1 VPVPTGSHEELDRDV
16 ALLTG
21 ALRTAIAELAGSHVT
36 AIVDRAVADA
46 TAARRAGTAAAVG
59 RTRAAID
66 TLAPGDLT
74 LLVRA
79 LGHELHLANLAEQ
92 VHRQR
97 RRRQRGDDVPPPE
110 SVADAVAHVRAAGIA
125 DAEILRVAREDVHLE
140 LVLTAH
146 PTEAVRRTFL
156 QSQLRLAELLHELD
170 APYLTGTRRSD
181 IAAAIAEE
189 ATILW
194 LSDDVRSIRPT
205 VDDEI
210 RQGLWFFEKSLLQAT
225 AELAGEWH
233 RNLPG
238 APPPIAFRSWIGGDQ
253 DGNPNAGPDDVVRAL
268 ARSRALVVAHYRHE
282 VRELSRALGLSAAL
296 AGVSAALQAS
306 IEADE
311 AELPW
316 VRADVG
322 VRNANEPYRRKL
334 TAVWRRLD
342 NELAG
347 RDEPVYGTAAEL
359 RRDLDL
365 IDESLRAHHGGRI
378 ADGRLAALRRTVEV
392 FGLEL
397 TRLDLRMHAA
407 DVRTATERARATV
420 AAAAGRTGVDRLI
433 ISGTTSLDDLEAARA
448 LVAGTGFA
456 VTPLFET
463 LTDLEHAPA
472 IVDAALSAEL
482 LPRPRATVMV
492 GYSDAAKDA
501 GFLTAQWAIHEA
513 QRRIAEVARRQG
525 AEIVVFHGRGGST
538 GRGGAPTYDAILA
551 RPPGHPP
558 GRLQI
563 TEQGETIAFK
573 YLLPGLALRNL
584 EAASAATLLSAFPEV
599 AGSAPSDEG
608 VALMEELAAT
618 AHAAYRVLVDDPGFV
633 AFFEAF
639 TPVSELS
646 LLQLGSR
653 PPRRGADG
661 GLGAL
666 RAIPWVFAWTQARV
680 PVPAWYGVGTALA
693 TRLDRP
699 ADLRLLRGLYRDWPF
714 FRTMIEAVE
723 MALAKSSTAVA
734 TAYLELVPPG
744 PDRDRLW
751 QRIADEHELAVDAVL
766 TVTRSGELLDRHPVL
781 QRTIARRNP
790 FVDALNA
797 AQVGLLARWRDPATD
812 EDERDAVRAP
822 LARTIAGIAAG
833 LRNTG

>member
-1 VPVPTGSHEELDRDV
+1 MPAHEELDRDV
-16 ALLTG
+16 VLLTG

-66 TLAPGDLT
+66 ALAAGDLT

-92 VHRQR
+92 VHRLR

-110 SVADAVAHVRAAGIA
+110 SVADAVAHLRAAGVA
-125 DAEILRVAREDVHLE
+125 DGEIRRAAREDVHLE

-146 PTEAVRRTFL
+146 PTEAARRTFL
-156 QSQLRLAELLHELD
+156 QSQLRLAGLLNELD
-170 APYLTGTRRSD
+170 APYLSGTRRSD

-210 RQGLWFFEKSLLQAT
+210 RQGLWFFEKSLIQAA

-233 RNLPG
+233 RNLPD

-253 DGNPNAGPDDVVRAL
+253 DGNPNAGPDDVTRAL
-268 ARSRALVVAHYRHE
+268 VRSRTLVVAHYRHE

-296 AGVSAALQAS
+296 AGVSPALQAS

-316 VRADVG
+316 VRAEVG
-322 VRNANEPYRRKL
+322 IRNANEPYRQKL
-334 TAVWRRLD
+334 TAIWRRLD

-347 RDEPVYGTAAEL
+347 RDEPVYADASEL

-407 DVRTATERARATV
+407 DVRTPTERARATV
-420 AAAAGRTGVDRLI
+420 SGRHRPRGRRPADRVRHELAGRPG
-433 ISGTTSLDDLEAARA
+433 GG
-448 LVAGTGFA
+448 AGAGRRDGLCRH
-456 VTPLFET
+456 PLFET
-463 LTDLEHAPA
+463 LTDLRACAGDRRRGAVRRAAPA
-472 IVDAALSAEL
+472 ATGHGHGRLLGRRQGRRVPDRPVGDPRGTAADRRWRDAGRGDRR
-482 LPRPRATVMV
+482 LPRPRRL
-492 GYSDAAKDA
+492 DRRAA
-501 GFLTAQWAIHEA
+501 
-513 QRRIAEVARRQG
+513 
-525 AEIVVFHGRGGST
+525 
-538 GRGGAPTYDAILA
+538 A
-551 RPPGHPP
+551 RPPTTRSWRGRPAIRRAAPDHRAGRDDRVQVPP
-558 GRLQI
+558 ARPRAPEPRGGQRRHAAVGVPRRGR
-563 TEQGETIAFK
+563 
-573 YLLPGLALRNL
+573 
-584 EAASAATLLSAFPEV
+584 
-599 AGSAPSDEG
+599 SAPSADG
-608 VALMEELAAT
+608 LALMEELAAT
-618 AHAAYRVLVDDPGFV
+618 AHAAYRVLLDDP
-633 AFFEAF
+633 ASCRSSRRSRR
-639 TPVSELS
+639 SELA

-653 PPRRGADG
+653 PARAAPTEGSAT
-661 GLGAL
+661 L

-680 PVPAWYGVGTALA
+680 LSRPGTASARRSRPGSTGPATCACCAGLPRLA
-693 TRLDRP
+693 VLPDDDRGGRDGAREVEHGGGDGVPRAGAARPGPRP
-699 ADLRLLRGLYRDWPF
+699 AVAAHRRRARPRGGR
-714 FRTMIEAVE
+714 
-723 MALAKSSTAVA
+723 
-734 TAYLELVPPG
+734 G
-744 PDRDRLW
+744 
-751 QRIADEHELAVDAVL
+751 ADGDAA
-766 TVTRSGELLDRHPVL
+766 GELLDRHPVL

-797 AQVGLLARWRDPATD
+797 ARSGCSSAGAIRNQATTSGS
-812 EDERDAVRAP
+812 AVRAP
-822 LARTIAGIAAG
+822 LRAPSPASRPGSAIPAERT
-833 LRNTG
+833 

>member
-1 VPVPTGSHEELDRDV
+1 ML
-16 ALLTG
+16 AG
-21 ALRTAIAELAGSHVT
+21 ALRTAIAELAGGHVT
-36 AIVDRAVADA
+36 SIVDRAVADA
-46 TAARRAGTAAAVG
+46 AAARRAGTVAAVG
-59 RTRAAID
+59 RTRSAIEV
-66 TLAPGDLT
+66 LALDDLT

-92 VHRQR
+92 VHRLR
-97 RRRQRGDDVPPPE
+97 RRRQRDDGTPLPE
-110 SVADAVAHVRAAGIA
+110 SIADAVARLRDGGVSDTEMIRAAR
-125 DAEILRVAREDVHLE
+125 DDVHLE

-146 PTEAVRRTFL
+146 PTEAARRTFL
-156 QSQLRLAELLHELD
+156 QSQLHLAELLHELD
-170 APYLTGTRRSD
+170 APYLSATRRSD
-181 IAAAIAEE
+181 IASAIAEE

-210 RQGLWFFEKSLLQAT
+210 RQGLWFFEKSLLRA
-225 AELAGEWH
+225 AADLAGEWH

-238 APPPIAFRSWIGGDQ
+238 TPPPLAFRTWIGGDQ

-268 ARSRALVVAHYRHE
+268 ARSRSLLAAHYRNE
-282 VRELSRALGLSAAL
+282 VRELSRALGLSVAL
-296 AGVSAALQAS
+296 AGVSDALAAS

-311 AELPW
+311 RELPW

-322 VRNANEPYRRKL
+322 VRNATEPYRRKL
-334 TAVWRRLD
+334 TAIWRRLD

-347 RDEPVYGTAAEL
+347 RDEPVYADAAQL
-359 RRDLDL
+359 QRDLDL
-365 IDESLRAHHGGRI
+365 IDASLRANHGGRI
-378 ADGRLAALRRTVEV
+378 ADGRLAALRRTVKI
-392 FGLEL
+392 FGLHL
-397 TRLDLRMHAA
+397 ARLDLRMHVA
-407 DVRTATERARATV
+407 DVRAGTQRARDTV
-420 AAAAGRTGVDRLI
+420 AAAGGQAAIDRLI
-433 ISGTTSLDDLEAARA
+433 ISGASSFDDIAVAHE
-448 LVAGTGFA
+448 LVAGTGLA

-463 LTDLEHAPA
+463 LANLAAAPA
-472 IVDAALSAEL
+472 IIDRALTAGL

-513 QRRIAEVARRQG
+513 QRRIADVARRQG
-525 AEIVVFHGRGGST
+525 AEIVIFHGRGGST
-538 GRGGAPTYDAILA
+538 GRGGAPTFDAILA
-551 RPPGHPP
+551 RPPGRPP

-563 TEQGETIAFK
+563 TDQGETIAFK

-584 EAASAATLLSAFPEV
+584 EAASAATLLSAFPDV
-599 AGSAPSDEG
+599 AGSAPSAEGAALMQELAG
-608 VALMEELAAT
+608 VAHTSYRELI
-618 AHAAYRVLVDDPGFV
+618 DDPGFV
-633 AFFEAF
+633 PFFEAF
-639 TPVSELS
+639 TPVSELA

-653 PPRRGADG
+653 PARRPDAV
-661 GLGAL
+661 GLGSL

-680 PVPAWYGVGTALA
+680 PVPAWYGVGTSLA
-693 TRLDRP
+693 SRLDRP
-699 ADLRLLRGLYRDWPF
+699 ADLRLLRRLYRDWPF
-714 FRTMIEAVE
+714 FRTLIEAVE
-723 MALAKSSTAVA
+723 MSLAKSSIPVA
-734 TAYLELVPPG
+734 AAYLDLVPPG

-751 QRIADEHELAVDAVL
+751 HRIHDEHDLAVDAVL

-797 AQVGLLARWRDPATD
+797 AQVALLARLRDPALDD
-812 EDERDAVRAP
+812 EAHEAVRGP

>member
-1 VPVPTGSHEELDRDV
+1 M
-16 ALLTG
+16 
-21 ALRTAIAELAGSHVT
+21 
-36 AIVDRAVADA
+36 ADA
-46 TAARRAGTAAAVG
+46 AAARRAGTVAAVG
-59 RTRAAID
+59 RTRAAIEG
-66 TLAPGDLT
+66 LALDDLT

-92 VHRQR
+92 VHRLR
-97 RRRQRGDDVPPPE
+97 RRRQRDDGTPLPE
-110 SVADAVAHVRAAGIA
+110 SIADAVARLRDGGVP
-125 DAEILRVAREDVHLE
+125 DAEILRAARDDVHLE

-146 PTEAVRRTFL
+146 PTEAARRTFL

-170 APYLTGTRRSD
+170 APYLSATRRSD
-181 IAAAIAEE
+181 IASAIAEE

-210 RQGLWFFEKSLLQAT
+210 RQGLWFFEKSLLRA
-225 AELAGEWH
+225 APELAGEWH

-238 APPPIAFRSWIGGDQ
+238 TPPPIAFRSWIGGDQ
-253 DGNPNAGPDDVVRAL
+253 DGNPNAGPADVARAL
-268 ARSRALVVAHYRHE
+268 ARSRSLLVAHYRHE
-282 VRELSRALGLSAAL
+282 VRELSRALGLSVAL
-296 AGVSAALQAS
+296 AGVSDALLAS

-316 VRADVG
+316 VRDDVG
-322 VRNANEPYRRKL
+322 VRNATEPYRRKL
-334 TAVWRRLD
+334 TAIWRRLD

-347 RDEPVYGTAAEL
+347 RDEPVYEDAAGL

-365 IDESLRAHHGGRI
+365 IDASLRAHHGDRI
-378 ADGRLAALRRTVEV
+378 ADGRLAALRRTVEI
-392 FGLEL
+392 FGMHLA
-397 TRLDLRMHAA
+397 RLDLRMHVA
-407 DVRTATERARATV
+407 DVRAGTERARATI
-420 AAAAGRTGVDRLI
+420 AAAHGQAAIDRLI
-433 ISGTTSLDDLEAARA
+433 ISGTSSLADIAAA
-448 LVAGTGFA
+448 HELVAGSGLT

-463 LTDLEHAPA
+463 LADLAAAPA
-472 IVDAALSAEL
+472 IVDRALTAGL

-513 QRRIAEVARRQG
+513 QRAIAEVARRQG
-525 AEIVVFHGRGGST
+525 AEIVIFHGRGGST

-551 RPPGHPP
+551 RPPGRPP

-563 TEQGETIAFK
+563 TDQGETIAFK

-584 EAASAATLLSAFPEV
+584 EAAGAATLLSAFPDV
-599 AGSAPSDEG
+599 AGSAPAAAG
-608 VALMEELAAT
+608 AALMEELAAI
-618 AHAAYRVLVDDPGFV
+618 AHTHYRGLVDDPGFLP
-633 AFFEAF
+633 FFEAF
-639 TPVSELS
+639 TPVSELA

-653 PPRRGADG
+653 PARRADDA
-661 GLGAL
+661 GLESL

-680 PVPAWYGVGTALA
+680 PVPAWYGVGTSLA
-693 TRLDRP
+693 SRLDRP
-699 ADLRLLRGLYRDWPF
+699 ADLRLLRRLYHDWPF
-714 FRTMIEAVE
+714 FRTLVEAVE
-723 MALAKSSTAVA
+723 MALAKSSTPVA
-734 TAYLELVPPG
+734 AAYLDLVPAG

-751 QRIADEHELAVDAVL
+751 QRIRDEHDLAVDAVL

-797 AQVGLLARWRDPATD
+797 AQVALLARLRDPALDD
-812 EDERDAVRAP
+812 EAHEAVRGP

>member
-1 VPVPTGSHEELDRDV
+1 M
-16 ALLTG
+16 LTG
-21 ALRTAIAELAGSHVT
+21 ALRTAIAELAGGHVT
-36 AIVDRAVADA
+36 TIVDRAVADA
-46 TAARRAGTAAAVG
+46 AAARRAGTVAAVG
-59 RTRAAID
+59 RTRAAIEV
-66 TLAPGDLT
+66 LALDDLT

-92 VHRQR
+92 VHRLR
-97 RRRQRGDDVPPPE
+97 RRRQRDDGTPLPE
-110 SVADAVAHVRAAGIA
+110 SVADAVARLREGGVADTEIVRAAR
-125 DAEILRVAREDVHLE
+125 DDVHLE

-146 PTEAVRRTFL
+146 PTEAARRTFL
-156 QSQLRLAELLHELD
+156 QSQLHLAELLHELD
-170 APYLTGTRRSD
+170 APYLSATRRSD
-181 IAAAIAEE
+181 IASAIAEE

-210 RQGLWFFEKSLLQAT
+210 RQGLWFFEKSLLRAA

-238 APPPIAFRSWIGGDQ
+238 TPPPLAFRTWIGGDQ

-268 ARSRALVVAHYRHE
+268 ARSRSLLVAHYRNE
-282 VRELSRALGLSAAL
+282 VRELSRALGLSVAL
-296 AGVSAALQAS
+296 AGVSDALAAS

-311 AELPW
+311 RELPW
-316 VRADVG
+316 VHADVG
-322 VRNANEPYRRKL
+322 VRNATEPYRRKL
-334 TAVWRRLD
+334 TAIWRRLD

-347 RDEPVYGTAAEL
+347 RDEPVYADAGQL
-359 RRDLDL
+359 QRDLEL
-365 IDESLRAHHGGRI
+365 IDASLRANHGGRI
-378 ADGRLAALRRTVEV
+378 ADGRLAALRRTVEI
-392 FGLEL
+392 FGLHL
-397 TRLDLRMHAA
+397 ARLDLRMHVA
-407 DVRTATERARATV
+407 DVRAGAPRARDTI
-420 AAAAGRTGVDRLI
+420 AAASGQAAIDRLI
-433 ISGTTSLDDLEAARA
+433 ISGASSFDDIAVAHE
-448 LVAGTGFA
+448 LVAGTGLA

-463 LTDLEHAPA
+463 LRDLAEAPA
-472 IVDAALSAEL
+472 IVDRALTAGL

-513 QRRIAEVARRQG
+513 QRQIADVARRQG
-525 AEIVVFHGRGGST
+525 AEIVIFHGRGGST
-538 GRGGAPTYDAILA
+538 GRGGAPTFDAILA
-551 RPPGHPP
+551 RPPGRPP

-563 TEQGETIAFK
+563 TDQGETIAFK

-584 EAASAATLLSAFPEV
+584 EAASAATLLSAFPDV
-599 AGSAPSDEG
+599 AGSAPSADG
-608 VALMEELAAT
+608 AALMEELAAI
-618 AHAAYRVLVDDPGFV
+618 AHASYRVLIDDPGFV
-633 AFFEAF
+633 PFFEAF
-639 TPVSELS
+639 TPVSELA

-653 PPRRGADG
+653 PARRPDAV
-661 GLGAL
+661 GLESL

-680 PVPAWYGVGTALA
+680 PVPAWYGVGTSLA
-693 TRLDRP
+693 SRLDRP
-699 ADLRLLRGLYRDWPF
+699 ADLRLLRRLYRDWPF
-714 FRTMIEAVE
+714 FRTLVEAVE
-723 MALAKSSTAVA
+723 MALAKSSTPVA
-734 TAYLELVPPG
+734 AAYLDLVPPG

-751 QRIADEHELAVDAVL
+751 QRIRDEHDLAVDAVL

-797 AQVGLLARWRDPATD
+797 TQVALLARLRDPALD
-812 EDERDAVRAP
+812 EQAHEAVRGP